1 MATLHAQHQKAH
13 GEPSGFPPQGQHG
26 NHRALVSCGKY
37 PRSGG
42 TSARLQAN
50 QSRPRVSEGLLP
62 GELLGWCGELME
74 HIQEPSTGLSDW
86 ERLPEGTA
94 EAPLLD
100 SNTNLP

>member
-42 TSARLQAN
+42 TSARLQAIKADHEFLRDCSLESCSVGVGN
-50 QSRPRVSEGLLP
+50 
-62 GELLGWCGELME
+62 
-74 HIQEPSTGLSDW
+74 
-86 ERLPEGTA
+86 
-94 EAPLLD
+94 
-100 SNTNLP
+100 